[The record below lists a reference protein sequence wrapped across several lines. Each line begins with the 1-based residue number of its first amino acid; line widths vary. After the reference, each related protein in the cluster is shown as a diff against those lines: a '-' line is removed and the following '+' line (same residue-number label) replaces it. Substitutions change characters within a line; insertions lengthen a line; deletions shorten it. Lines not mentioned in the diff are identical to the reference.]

1 VIEFKPWF
9 PRFLSFD
16 WGFEHSA
23 VTYWHATD
31 GETYWTYREWVTSH
45 MTAPEIAA
53 GIIERTPAAVNRGDF
68 DERRALKAFY
78 AGPDVFSRKTS
89 DRTVAIEMDSAMA
102 PHGFGFGGITTA
114 AAGPGDR
121 ILGWN
126 FCYQL
131 LKSGKHK
138 ISPDCPM
145 LIKAIPAAVRDYP
158 LKGEDAKKTSDVLD
172 DCRDAWRYGIYTSS
186 LQPRVPLEVAALKL
200 VTAPLDNLTARAVQ
214 YRDAYATLRRGRQGI
229 RFGR

>member
-1 VIEFKPWF
+1 LIELKPWF

-16 WGFEHSA
+16 WGFDHAA

-31 GETYWTYREWVTSH
+31 GESYWTYREWVTSH

-53 GIIERTPAAVNRGDF
+53 GIIERTPTAKEWGKF
-68 DERRALKAFY
+68 DERRALKRFY

-89 DRTVAIEMDSAMA
+89 DRTVAIELDTAMA
-102 PHGFGFGGITTA
+102 TAGFGFSGVSPA

-126 FCYQL
+126 LCYQL
-131 LKSGKHK
+131 LKAGKGK
-138 ISPDCPM
+138 ISPACPE

-158 LKGEDAKKTSDVLD
+158 LKGEDAKKTGDVWD
-172 DCRDAWRYGIYTSS
+172 DCRDAWRYGWYTSS
-186 LQPRVPLEVAALKL
+186 IQPRIPIEIEAAKAM
-200 VTAPLDNLTARAVQ
+200 TAPLENLLARSVQ
-214 YRDAYATLRRGRQGI
+214 YKNAMVDIRRRRAGLT
-229 RFGR
+229 FGR